1 VPSPQ
6 PHVPVLSISPRCPLH
21 ELPAL
26 RRVLNTTMLPHIA
39 RAGYAMLLVLLLGA
53 LRTVATN
60 CYYPDGSLSVAGDGP
75 CSKEGGACCPLHW
88 QCMSNGL
95 CFLENEVRIKRY
107 KGPTLTET
115 FANPS
120 TVRFDRHGGHDGTC
134 RACARGQFQMCNNKT
149 VNGVFREGGYGQYAT
164 LRTEAVVC
172 LSRLKF
178 RSNS

>member
-120 TVRFDRHGGHDGTC
+120 TVRFDRAITDDIPAPI
-134 RACARGQFQMCNNKT
+134 RAGSHRIALRYAPKTTLPRKCPLFSTFFQDID
-149 VNGVFREGGYGQYAT
+149 QA
-164 LRTEAVVC
+164 
-172 LSRLKF
+172 
-178 RSNS
+178 